1 MNTLEISHKFVKGEK
16 SVEIRLLSP
25 NTLSSLISQ
34 HSSPEELSN
43 LKKEYQ
49 NCIIEELWYDANG
62 LLHSENDEPARSEH
76 FENKFDYKGWYRH
89 GINNPSLKGEA
100 W

>member
-34 HSSPEELSN
+34 HSSPEDIAHNKQLSN

-76 FENKFDYKGWYRH
+76 FENKFDYKRLVSTWYET
-89 GINNPSLKGEA
+89 S
-100 W
+100 